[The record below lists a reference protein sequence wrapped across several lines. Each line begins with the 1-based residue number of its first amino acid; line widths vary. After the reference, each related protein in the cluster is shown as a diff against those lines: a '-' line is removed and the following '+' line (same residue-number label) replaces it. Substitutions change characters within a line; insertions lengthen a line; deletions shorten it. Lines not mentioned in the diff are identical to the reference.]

1 MTVKKKPI
9 KKEVKQ
15 RKEPFGRPTKYND
28 KILVDTKIYI
38 DGAYEISGEVIPT
51 IAGLS
56 LFLELCEDTLHVW
69 KKEEGKENFSLL
81 IKELKAKQKSIL
93 ISKGLLGD
101 FNSTIAKLILHKHGY
116 SDKKDVTVSVHE
128 QDLEELA

>member
-1 MTVKKKPI
+1 MAKM
-9 KKEVKQ
+9 
-15 RKEPFGRPTKYND
+15 GAPTKYNED
-28 KILVDTKIYI
+28 MLESTKTYI

-69 KKEEGKENFSLL
+69 KNEDGKEDFSLL
-81 IKELKAKQKSIL
+81 IKKLKAKQKSIL
-93 ISKGLLGD
+93 IAKGLLGD

-116 SDKKDVTVSVHE
+116 SEKKEVSGPGEGPIKTENKWIIETVRAE
-128 QDLEELA
+128 KR